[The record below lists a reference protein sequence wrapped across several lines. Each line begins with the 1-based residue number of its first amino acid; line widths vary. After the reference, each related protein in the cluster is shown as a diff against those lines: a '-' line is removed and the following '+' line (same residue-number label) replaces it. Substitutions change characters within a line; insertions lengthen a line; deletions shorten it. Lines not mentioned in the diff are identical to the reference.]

1 MARAKGGFLTM
12 GTKRIGLARIEALME
27 NLKRDL
33 ALGAGT
39 VIHGHY
45 KKVEAITADQTLA
58 AADSGKIFLVN
69 PAATTA
75 ITLPTTL
82 VSGWHCTIILT
93 ESTDGSDEGMNNK
106 VNIDF
111 GSGNDV
117 VGMTV
122 ATDGDAGDYA
132 VNDDDFIACA
142 ADASPGDRFDVFTEG
157 TRWYVHGIV
166 NDASTVPFATGAG

>member
-1 MARAKGGFLTM
+1 M
-12 GTKRIGLARIEALME
+12 GTKRIGLARVEALME

-39 VIHGHY
+39 VLHGHY
-45 KKVEAITADQTLA
+45 KKVELITANQALT

-69 PAATTA
+69 PAATTEVD
-75 ITLPTTL
+75 LPTTL
-82 VSGWHCTIILT
+82 VSGWHCTIILS

-122 ATDGDAGDYA
+122 AADGDAGDYA
-132 VNDDDFIACA
+132 VNDDDFIKCA
-142 ADASPGDRFDVFTEG
+142 ADASPGDRFDIFTDG
-157 TRWYVHGIV
+157 DRWYVHGIV
-166 NDASTVPFATGAG
+166 NDASTVPFHTAAG

>member
-1 MARAKGGFLTM
+1 M
-12 GTKRIGLARIEALME
+12 GNRRMGLARMEKLME

-33 ALGAGT
+33 ALGEGT

-45 KKVEAITADQTLA
+45 KKVELITANQALT

-69 PAATTA
+69 PAATTEVD
-75 ITLPTTL
+75 LPTTL

-93 ESTDGSDEGMNNK
+93 EDTDGSDTGMNNK

-117 VGMTV
+117 VGMMV
-122 ATDGDAGDYA
+122 ETDANAGDYA
-132 VNDDDFIACA
+132 VNNDDFIACA
-142 ADASPGDRFDVFTEG
+142 ASASPGDKFEIFTDG

-166 NDASTVPFATGAG
+166 KDAGDTPFAAAAG

>member
-1 MARAKGGFLTM
+1 M
-12 GTKRIGLARIEALME
+12 GTKRVGLARVEALIE
-27 NLKRDL
+27 SLSRDL

-39 VIHGHY
+39 VLHGYY
-45 KKVEAITADQTLA
+45 KKIESITANDTLV

-69 PAATTA
+69 PAATTEVN
-75 ITLPTTL
+75 LPTTL

-93 ESTDGSDEGMNNK
+93 EDTDGSDEGMNNK

-111 GSGNDV
+111 GSGVDV

-122 ATDGDAGDYA
+122 AADGDAGDYA
-132 VNDDDFIACA
+132 INNDDFIAATA
-142 ADASPGDRFDVFTEG
+142 AASPGDRFDMFTDG

-166 NDASTVPFATGAG
+166 NDGSETPFATAAG

>member
-1 MARAKGGFLTM
+1 M
-12 GTKRIGLARIEALME
+12 GTKRIGLARVEALME

-39 VIHGHY
+39 VLHGHY
-45 KKVEAITADQTLA
+45 KKVELITANQALT

-69 PAATTA
+69 PAATTEVD
-75 ITLPTTL
+75 LPTTL
-82 VSGWHCTIILT
+82 VSGWHCTIILS

-122 ATDGDAGDYA
+122 AADGDAGDYA
-132 VNDDDFIACA
+132 VEADDFIKCA
-142 ADASPGDRFDVFTEG
+142 ADASPGDRFDIFTDG
-157 TRWYVHGIV
+157 DRWYVHGIV
-166 NDASTVPFATGAG
+166 NDASTVPFHTAAG